1 MIKSMT
7 GFGRGEFS
15 DTIHNFS
22 VEIKTVNHRYNDI
35 MIKMPKHL
43 NYLEENIKRYI
54 KKDINRGRVEVYINV
69 EYISESPIDVSIDI
83 PLAKAYKYALEKLI
97 EELNIEYKIGL
108 GDILTLND
116 IVKTERKEMD
126 KNIVW
131 NCLTKALDIA
141 LENVKAMRIEEGI
154 ALKKDIECQLKTMN
168 YMIVEIEKRAPFVVK
183 EYKEKL
189 KERIKE
195 LIDEECDLDEDR
207 LNYEVALFADKSNI
221 NEEIVR
227 FKSHVNQFLKSLE
240 YDEPIGRKLD
250 FLIQEMNRE
259 INTIGSKASDLYITN
274 YVVDI
279 KSELEKIREQV
290 QNIEWFIEEGL

>member
-1 MIKSMT
+1 MINMIRSMT

-43 NYLEENIKRYI
+43 NYLEENIKKYI
-54 KKDINRGRVEVYINV
+54 KKYINRGRVEVYINV
-69 EYISESPIDVSIDI
+69 EYVSESPIDVSIDV
-83 PLAKAYKYALEKLI
+83 PLAKSYKSALESLI
-97 EELNIEYKIGL
+97 EELNIEYKVGL
-108 GDILTLND
+108 EDILTLND
-116 IVKTERKEMD
+116 VVKTERKDID
-126 KNIVW
+126 KDIVW

-141 LENVKAMRIEEGI
+141 LDSVKAMRIEEGI
-154 ALKKDIECQLKTMN
+154 ALKKDIECQLNTMN
-168 YMIVEIEKRAPFVVK
+168 HMILEIEKRAPFVVK

-189 KERIKE
+189 QQRIKE
-195 LIDEECDLDEDR
+195 LIDEEHDLDDER
-207 LNYEVALFADKSNI
+207 LNYEVALFADKSDI

-227 FKSHVNQFLKSLE
+227 FKSHMKQFLQSLE

-290 QNIEWFIEEGL
+290 QNIE